1 MRLGA
6 RQQDGA
12 TLREHLHAAAA
23 SGHVDDMLIVP
34 PVPRECRAV
43 WNAFTAL
50 SQHRRASMGAH
61 ALALSDVEA
70 WCRLQGVRLTGWEL
84 DTITALDAASL
95 RIAAEKRH

>member
-1 MRLGA
+1 
-6 RQQDGA
+6 
-12 TLREHLHAAAA
+12 
-23 SGHVDDMLIVP
+23 
-34 PVPRECRAV
+34 
-43 WNAFTAL
+43 
-50 SQHRRASMGAH
+50 MGAH